1 MGETRMNPCIR
12 PWREDDSGQ
21 TTILVVGLSAI
32 CILLATVILAA
43 TAVNIEARRL
53 LSLAD
58 GASAAAADSFTLDV
72 GEDPEGSAPVLTQER
87 AAATVQQY
95 LESAA
100 ASSRFE
106 GLRVQEVRVGDQG
119 QTVDVVLTAT
129 ARPPIANIVVPD
141 GVTVLATSSSRT
153 ALTR

>member
-1 MGETRMNPCIR
+1 MMGRVLQARRSPAPSDE
-12 PWREDDSGQ
+12 GQ
-21 TTILVVGLSAI
+21 TTVLVVGLSAI

-43 TAVNIEARRL
+43 TTINIEARRL

-72 GEDPEGSAPVLTQER
+72 GSQSGGTNPVLTADR
-87 AAATVQQY
+87 ASATVQQY

-100 ASSRFE
+100 AHNRFE
-106 GLRVQEVRVGDQG
+106 GLRVHAVRVGDQG
-119 QTVDVVLTAT
+119 QTVEVLLTAT
-129 ARPPIANIVVPD
+129 ARPPVVNIVVPS
-141 GVTVLATSSSRT
+141 GVTVAATSASRT

>member
-1 MGETRMNPCIR
+1 MGRAQRTWCSSAHSDE
-12 PWREDDSGQ
+12 GQ
-21 TTILVVGLSAI
+21 TTVLVVGLSAI

-43 TAVNIEARRL
+43 TTINIEARRL

-58 GASAAAADSFTLDV
+58 GASAAAADSFTLAV
-72 GEDPEGSAPVLTQER
+72 GDEPSASSPVLTSDR

-100 ASSRFE
+100 AGSRFE
-106 GLRVQEVRVGDQG
+106 HLQVEQVRVGDQG
-119 QTVDVVLTAT
+119 QTVEVILTAT
-129 ARPPIANIVVPD
+129 ARPPIVNIVVPD